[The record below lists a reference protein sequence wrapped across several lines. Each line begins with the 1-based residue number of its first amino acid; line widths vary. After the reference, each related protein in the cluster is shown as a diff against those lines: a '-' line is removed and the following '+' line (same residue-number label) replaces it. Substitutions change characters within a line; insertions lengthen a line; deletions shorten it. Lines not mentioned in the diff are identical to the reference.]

1 MTAPSW
7 SENVACLT
15 ELEFEEKRGMRLIHL
30 QIVYTV
36 LMTHIKVLV
45 G

>member
-1 MTAPSW
+1 MTAPRG

-15 ELEFEEKRGMRLIHL
+15 ELEFEEKRGMCQIDLH
-30 QIVYTV
+30 IVYTV
-36 LMTHIKVLV
+36 LVTHIKVLV